1 VDLRYILLLLG
12 LGVIAIV
19 AVTAYFKVRAARH
32 RATQAGR
39 HGPVTDGDPA
49 DDISDLPPAAAA
61 SPWHFAKRAIQV
73 DDAPPV
79 LNEPVEVSAL
89 AKELEDLE
97 QSANLTLDLTV
108 PDRSLSAAAGSRRS
122 FAVRAKMDD
131 KIDFIMN
138 LPITAPVIRDH
149 VLGIYKQNEYLLE
162 RPHHIYGQQA
172 QGDEWVS
179 IEHDPE
185 HAEYRDLAL
194 TVQMADMNGPIDESE
209 LNTFSQLGLKLADAL
224 GCPVRFSMSFEEAM
238 ARGRELDEFCRAH
251 DVIASIN
258 IVSRNES
265 GFSGRV
271 IDQAAHRVGMEFGPM
286 NIYHLKN
293 NGADGCRNLFS
304 LANLYQPGEF
314 DLKRIAD
321 FTTDGLTLFMSVP
334 RAANPPQV
342 FEKMVDAAKALCRM
356 LGGELRDQQ
365 QRPLSEPGLLTIR
378 AQIAHLADEMR
389 VQGIGPGSPAALR
402 LF

>member
-1 VDLRYILLLLG
+1 MDLRYILLLLG

-19 AVTAYFKVRAARH
+19 AVTAYFKVRAARR

-39 HGPVTDGDPA
+39 HGSVTDGDPA
-49 DDISDLPPAAAA
+49 DDIPDLLPAAAA
-61 SPWHFAKRAIQV
+61 SPRHFAKRSIQV

-97 QSANLTLDLTV
+97 QSANLALDLTV
-108 PDRSLSAAAGSRRS
+108 PDRSLNAAAGSRRG

-138 LPITAPVIRDH
+138 LPITAPVIRDR
-149 VLGIYKQNEYLLE
+149 VLGMYKQNEYLLE

-172 QGDEWVS
+172 HGDEWVS

-194 TVQMADMNGPIDESE
+194 TVQMADMNGPVNESE
-209 LNTFSQLGLKLADAL
+209 LNTFSQLGLKLADVL

-271 IDQAAHRVGMEFGPM
+271 IDQAAHRAGMEFGPM

-293 NGADGCRNLFS
+293 TDAGGCRNLFS

-342 FEKMVDAAKALCRM
+342 FEKMVDTAKALCRM
-356 LGGELRDQQ
+356 LGGELRDQR

-389 VQGIGPGSPAALR
+389 AQGIGPGGPAALR